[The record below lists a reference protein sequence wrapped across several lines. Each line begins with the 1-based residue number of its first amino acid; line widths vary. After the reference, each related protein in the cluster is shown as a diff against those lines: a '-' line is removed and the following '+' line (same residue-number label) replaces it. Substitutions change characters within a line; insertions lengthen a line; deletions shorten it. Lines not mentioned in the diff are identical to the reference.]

1 MCIYNIKAAL
11 FCLEMGFFYQA
22 APKKIRRATRPTD
35 KIFSRIIFYQ
45 AVF

>member
-22 APKKIRRATRPTD
+22 APQKNPPSHTPD
-35 KIFSRIIFYQ
+35 G
-45 AVF
+45 